1 MIELKVHVFS
11 CVDVL
16 EVLLLVSPSTH
27 LVLFQEQEIVE
38 LKEKMEDMAVEFG
51 EMLKDTL
58 DKMSERIEATASE
71 WNASSTDDGNV
82 QKKLDELSLH

>member
-1 MIELKVHVFS
+1 
-11 CVDVL
+11 
-16 EVLLLVSPSTH
+16 
-27 LVLFQEQEIVE
+27 
-38 LKEKMEDMAVEFG
+38 MEDMAVEFG

-71 WNASSTDDGNV
+71 WNASSADDGNV